1 MLVAMKV
8 WPSAHPTVLQRT
20 VGPELLKTV
29 SEVRRIVYELYPVND
44 TEGSAQIVN
53 WTNEQ

>member
-1 MLVAMKV
+1 MKV

-29 SEVRRIVYELYPVND
+29 SEVRRIVYELYGNPVND